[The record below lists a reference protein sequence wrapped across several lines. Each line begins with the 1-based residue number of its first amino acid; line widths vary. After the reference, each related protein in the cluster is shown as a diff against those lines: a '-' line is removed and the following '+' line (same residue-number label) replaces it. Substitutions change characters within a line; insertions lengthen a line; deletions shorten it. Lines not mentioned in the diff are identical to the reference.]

1 MQRVGPDPVQ
11 WQTIPG
17 SSGDGDITYGRRGFR
32 DRQVVFS
39 KTYNVE
45 NDCLL
50 HFLDGLCRGSSCCN
64 TARKIRTI
72 GWVIPSCFF
81 YDNWIFHDLLS
92 FSPACFKILFKVP
105 FASSCP
111 RLPAMVT
118 RPFFTGCLNCL
129 WLPFVETR
137 YHPSLWIRLMASL
150 TFIQLVIVA
159 LGNYNF
165 KNPDHSPDKN

>member
-50 HFLDGLCRGSSCCN
+50 HFLDAPVC
-64 TARKIRTI
+64 AAI
-72 GWVIPSCFF
+72 
-81 YDNWIFHDLLS
+81 
-92 FSPACFKILFKVP
+92 A
-105 FASSCP
+105 P
-111 RLPAMVT
+111 RPGRSGV
-118 RPFFTGCLNCL
+118 
-129 WLPFVETR
+129 
-137 YHPSLWIRLMASL
+137 
-150 TFIQLVIVA
+150 
-159 LGNYNF
+159 
-165 KNPDHSPDKN
+165 D